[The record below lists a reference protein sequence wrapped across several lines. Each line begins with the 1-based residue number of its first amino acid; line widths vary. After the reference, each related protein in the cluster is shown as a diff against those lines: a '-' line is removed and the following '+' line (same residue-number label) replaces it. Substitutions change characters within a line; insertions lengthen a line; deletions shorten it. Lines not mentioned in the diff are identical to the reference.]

1 MIRHLN
7 ADDIDSAAAILAT
20 AGGPWLRLAFGR
32 NATRGLRSVLSS
44 GLGHDGV
51 TTLVAAH
58 AGNVTGVVRL
68 MTFTPSRSQPIA
80 PVTVRARCA
89 QLVLGQGPL
98 RPGEGYVESIA
109 VFPTA
114 RGAGIGRE
122 LLVAAI
128 TTAREAGATDLTG
141 WVHRRND
148 PALRLCASIG
158 MDRDPSA
165 NRSAPLAYLLGM
177 RAMRLTLPD
186 VRPSG

>member
-1 MIRHLN
+1 MIRHLD
-7 ADDIDSAAAILAT
+7 ADDIDSAAAVLAT

-32 NATRGLRSVLSS
+32 NATRELRSVLSS

-51 TTLVAAH
+51 TTLVAAQ
-58 AGNVTGVVRL
+58 AGDVNGVVRL
-68 MTFTPSRSQPIA
+68 MTLTASRPQPSA
-80 PVTVRARCA
+80 PSTSRARCTE
-89 QLVLGQGPL
+89 LLLGRGAL

-128 TTAREAGATDLTG
+128 TAAREAGATDLTG
-141 WVHRRND
+141 WVHRRNG
-148 PALRLCASIG
+148 PALRLCGSIG
-158 MDRDPSA
+158 MFRDPSA

-177 RAMRLTLPD
+177 RAMRLTLLD